1 LNYPTRDEKIAMASS
16 IINAFPVLKDA
27 SLPNGYVSITFL
39 CHRFPVSHSHTRY
52 HGVLKIVTF

>member
-52 HGVLKIVTF
+52 HGVL